1 MRYLEGLGE
10 PGKDG
15 ASIPARD
22 LKFALMDASEGKV
35 GSLLD
40 KFIQSCFHYDP
51 SLGRYGAFAMGIM
64 RLGGG
69 ITVVILALVLATFW
83 RRERRMKRVA
93 QAS

>member
-1 MRYLEGLGE
+1 
-10 PGKDG
+10 
-15 ASIPARD
+15 
-22 LKFALMDASEGKV
+22 
-35 GSLLD
+35 
-40 KFIQSCFHYDP
+40 
-51 SLGRYGAFAMGIM
+51 MGIM